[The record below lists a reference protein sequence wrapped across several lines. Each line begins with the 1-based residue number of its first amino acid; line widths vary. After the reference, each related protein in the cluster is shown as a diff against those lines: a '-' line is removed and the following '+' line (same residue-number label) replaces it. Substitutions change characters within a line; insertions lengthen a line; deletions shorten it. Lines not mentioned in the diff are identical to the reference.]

1 MSVHHLLATADPLG
15 ALQFAHPAAAHAVA
29 RSTDAYT
36 LTAGRSWSVVAALL
50 GVVGVV
56 LGGLALTRSTR
67 RISTSTGAGTGS
79 GTGSA
84 RAVAA
89 LAAGLAGAVI
99 GGLIVATADG
109 GPGTGSGIVGGF
121 VALVV
126 GLIAMLLGG
135 LALARTRRPA

>member
-79 GTGSA
+79 A

-89 LAAGLAGAVI
+89 MAAGLAGAVI